1 MTLFSAAAAAALEH
15 HDDGL
20 QPGLYSH
27 SVELEFTV
35 KTNGKFAPSIVV
47 KILAQLVLDEP
58 DVVFVDRNG
67 NRILIEAFPE
77 NKAEFDEVFSST
89 IDGGRLSCKFAI
101 QSSQTSFHTIKV
113 SVWSIL

>member
-1 MTLFSAAAAAALEH
+1 MTLFSAATAAAPEH

-20 QPGLYSH
+20 QPGLYSY

-58 DVVFVDRNG
+58 DVVFVDCNG
-67 NRILIEAFPE
+67 NRILIDAFPKTKL
-77 NKAEFDEVFSST
+77 NSMKSLV
-89 IDGGRLSCKFAI
+89 RLSTVADCHVNLPLNPRRPRF
-101 QSSQTSFHTIKV
+101 V
-113 SVWSIL
+113 RLM